1 MPKRKNPNLAKTIR
15 HHTYHNT
22 SALKIQALRQL
33 QQSLLQ
39 SYLLCRKLAPATP
52 PTPADNALSNPPK
65 LGFIGELCQAAPC
78 SAPTPPC
85 KGLSA
90 GAQSAQ
96 L

>member
-15 HHTYHNT
+15 HHTCHNT
-22 SALKIQALRQL
+22 GALKAQTLRQL

-52 PTPADNALSNPPK
+52 PTPADKLSQPPK
-65 LGFIGELCQAAPC
+65 LDFIGELCQAAPC

>member
-39 SYLLCRKLAPATP
+39 SYLLCKKLVPTTNAT
-52 PTPADNALSNPPK
+52 DNALSNPPK